1 MRDPSWWGDAQ
12 VAHRVVLVAVGDLD
26 PRAIAAVTYAREL
39 PAHQHA
45 AMHVVTDADQSASL
59 GLQWMGSALHRLPL
73 HLVDDIGGVSATLR
87 EAVEHTLDAGADEV
101 VVVAGRSN
109 PTVTG
114 RLFHAHNAE
123 RIHDALLDIER
134 VRVALVAV

>member
-1 MRDPSWWGDAQ
+1 MRDRSWWGDVHGAQ
-12 VAHRVVLVAVGDLD
+12 RVVLVAVGDLD
-26 PRAIAAVTYAREL
+26 RRAIAAVTYAREL
-39 PAHQHA
+39 PAHQHLA
-45 AMHVVTDADQSASL
+45 VHVVTDADHSGSL
-59 GLQWMGSALHRLPL
+59 GLQWMGSALHRMPL

-109 PTVTG
+109 PTSVG

-123 RIHDALLDIER
+123 RIHDALVDIER
-134 VRVALVAV
+134 ARVALVAV